1 MPALV
6 LHLLTLSVPLNS
18 FLQTLITTDLNPV
31 TVAKPHRWI
40 IRPTSISTALLTKDW
55 DLLLILP
62 TSDTSLPSKLKPFI
76 TAQWTITFGM
86 PSALFK
92 DYASKNARLQ
102 HPEPGDVPPLTGSL
116 DEGKRLIADSAQK
129 LELDPELLKWIE
141 SFSPEG
147 GEGHGK
153 AMSMLNLLAFKDDM
167 HESYLRYGK
176 AFAES
181 AGSRRGGLAK
191 IVGKVINVIGFGE
204 SGEKEWDEMTLAH
217 YPSIWHFA
225 DMLASEDYQEANK
238 KHRVPAL
245 KDTFILCT
253 TEVDFPVPGE
263 KARL

>member
-6 LHLLTLSVPLNS
+6 LHLVTLSVPLNS
-18 FLQTLITTDLNPV
+18 FLQTLSSTDLKPV

-40 IRPTSISTALLTKDW
+40 IRPTSTSTALLTKNW

-62 TSDTSLPSKLKPFI
+62 TSDTSLPPKLQELI

-92 DYASKNARLQ
+92 DYDKKNARLQ
-102 HPEPGDVPPLTGSL
+102 HPAPGDVPPLTGSL
-116 DEGKRLIADSAQK
+116 DEGNRQIADSAQS
-129 LELDPELLKWIE
+129 LALDSELLNWVE
-141 SFSPEG
+141 SFSKDGSEG
-147 GEGHGK
+147 KDK
-153 AMSMLNLLAFKDDM
+153 AVSMLNLLAFKEGM

-176 AFAES
+176 AFSES
-181 AGSRRGGLAK
+181 VGSRRGGLAK
-191 IVGKVINVIGFGE
+191 IVGKVITVLGFGE
-204 SGEKEWDEMTLAH
+204 KGDTKWDEMTLAH

-225 DMLASEDYQEANK
+225 DMLASKDYQEANN

-253 TEVDFPVPGE
+253 TEVVDIPAQSDS
-263 KARL
+263 K